1 MALCEFLDAVFSVSN
16 SHLTTRTFRSYDL
29 PPTTHA
35 LPLSV
40 IKTSITKTGALKHK
54 ASHRNEVVD
63 DTPRAFARLM
73 AYQTTGRKPPRGL
86 DDGPPPGKKRKRR
99 NDGTVDP
106 TNGETI
112 IPALP
117 KIHPSEHLADFSA
130 RVNASLPVSGLITC
144 SKAYGTQERKTKLE
158 RRVQRMQK
166 EWREVE
172 ARRKERRDEERDEKV
187 VDEDDEDIEPRASR
201 GKKKGKGRKQSTE
214 DDGDDEEDPWAK
226 IAASRQ
232 RNANANGGLV
242 GLHDVV
248 QAPPKLPPKIKQKLE
263 APKSVTG
270 GLRRQGEL
278 EEGRRSIVEGYR
290 RMMKEK
296 RKEARDA

>member
-1 MALCEFLDAVFSVSN
+1 MVLCEYLDAVFSLSN
-16 SHLTTRTFRSYDL
+16 THLTFYSYDL

-40 IKTSITKTGALKHK
+40 VKASITKTGALKHK
-54 ASHRNEVVD
+54 APYKNEVVD

-73 AYQTTGRKPPRGL
+73 AYQTTGRKPPCGL
-86 DDGPPPGKKRKRR
+86 DDGPPPSKKRKRQ
-99 NDGTVDP
+99 NDSTVDP

-112 IPALP
+112 TPALP

-130 RVNASLPVSGLITC
+130 RVNASLPVSGLITR

-158 RRVQRMQK
+158 RRMQRMQK
-166 EWREVE
+166 EWRELE
-172 ARRKERRDEERDEKV
+172 ARRKERRDEERDEKA
-187 VDEDDEDIEPRASR
+187 VDEDDEEIESRAS
-201 GKKKGKGRKQSTE
+201 KGKEKRKRRKQLTE
-214 DDGDDEEDPWAK
+214 DDGGDEGDPWAK

-232 RNANANGGLV
+232 RNVNANSGLV

-248 QAPPKLPPKIKQKLE
+248 QAPPKLPLKIKQKLE

-290 RMMKEK
+290 RMMNEK
-296 RKEARDA
+296 RKEAPHA